1 MNESVRLPPYFRPP
15 LEYPDYAFHGLLKT
29 ACARRPD
36 AIALVD
42 GDIRMSFRELDVL
55 SNACAR
61 AMLAEGIGIGDR
73 VGLFLPNS
81 AEFEIAA
88 FGASK
93 IGAVFMPMN
102 PVYKEAEAAY
112 QLNDSGAKILIT
124 TAEGAAVI
132 REVQKELPTLE
143 TIIVTDDP
151 AREHIFFEDWIG
163 AHSLRRACPSLKSTL
178 PRI

>member
-1 MNESVRLPPYFRPP
+1 MKASVFLPISVPRWNIPITRSR
-15 LEYPDYAFHGLLKT
+15 LLKT

-73 VGLFLPNS
+73 VRLFLPNS
-81 AEFEIAA
+81 AEFEIGRFRRIEDRRRFHADEP
-88 FGASK
+88 
-93 IGAVFMPMN
+93 AVQRSR
-102 PVYKEAEAAY
+102 AAY

-124 TAEGAAVI
+124 TAEGAVVV
-132 REVQKELPTLE
+132 REVQKRTP
-143 TIIVTDDP
+143 D
-151 AREHIFFEDWIG
+151 ARDHHRHG
-163 AHSLRRACPSLKSTL
+163 
-178 PRI
+178 